1 MADFKIKD
9 VLVEHSN
16 ALRALL
22 RASRAKDKEADK
34 HIKSAVNHITLLL
47 KAIEKYKPQDLP
59 PEIKVRAEKAVAFL
73 KSGEIDEGRALL
85 LEMGRAF
92 DDFLHSQS

>member
-1 MADFKIKD
+1 MENFKIKD

-34 HIKSAVNHITLLL
+34 HIKGAVNHIKSLL
-47 KAIEKYKPQDLP
+47 KTVEKYKPQDLP
-59 PEIKVRAEKAVAFL
+59 PETKDRAEKAVAFL
-73 KSGEIDEGRALL
+73 NNGEIDEGRSVL

-92 DDFLHSQS
+92 DDFLHTQS